1 MAITVN
7 TNDQVNVS
15 VSVNGGAPISY
26 TTNATSVSVSQ
37 PSVINVE
44 VTSKGPK
51 GDPGDGGGGSGS
63 ALIGAEINI
72 TNPDDAFEHMTTPIT
87 TGTSIEEVLRD
98 MLEKYT
104 RTTIRWQSLRYQQE
118 LSDGSFS
125 SDINTNQFSTSDI
138 NLEVGRSIKL
148 IGFDYIIGDNS
159 QTVNNSVEL
168 YNSGALIEGGLPDN
182 NEFQTLSTPEEL
194 VFSTFTTRTL
204 EIRATDDGGISLPDQ
219 VISTSFDISIK
230 WKFAIRVGTSST
242 ESIASDS
249 EATTLF
255 DNIDDMLNIL
265 EDTTPNDRAVSG
277 TSDSE
282 SESLYTWI
290 AWPKACGEITNIRL
304 GAVDSLIDFDNSD
317 SATVQ
322 DPIEFDVTN
331 QYGEVI
337 PYYFYRSD
345 STGAVGSSQS
355 ITLFFD

>member
-7 TNDQVNVS
+7 TNDQINLS

-51 GDPGDGGGGSGS
+51 GDPGDGTGGGS

-72 TNPDDAFEHMTTPIT
+72 TNSDNAFSHMVSPIV
-87 TGTSIEEVLRD
+87 TGTSIEDVLRD
-98 MLEKYT
+98 MLERYN
-104 RTTIRWQSLRYQQE
+104 RSTIVWQSLRYQTE
-118 LSDGSFS
+118 LTDGSFS
-125 SDINTNQFSTSDI
+125 GDQNQFNTQSI
-138 NLEVGRSIKL
+138 NLEVGRSIKI
-148 IGFDYIIGDNS
+148 IGFDYNLSSADQIEENS
-159 QTVNNSVEL
+159 IEL
-168 YNSGALIEGGLPDN
+168 YNSGVLIEGGFPAN
-182 NEFQTLSTPEEL
+182 NAFQTLSAPEEL
-194 VFSTFTTRTL
+194 VFSTFETRTL
-204 EIRATDDGGISLPDQ
+204 EIQATDDGGPSLPDE
-219 VISTSFDISIK
+219 VIDTTQNIVIR
-230 WKFAIRVGTSST
+230 WKFLIRVGTSST
-242 ESIASDS
+242 DSITSDA

-255 DNIDDMLNIL
+255 ENIDDMLSIL
-265 EDTTPNDRAVSG
+265 EDTTPQDRTVSG

-282 SESLYTWI
+282 DETLYTWI
-290 AWPKACGEITNIRL
+290 AWPVACGEITNIRL

-322 DPIEFDVTN
+322 DPIQFNVTN